1 MAESAWSD
9 MLLPLPRLGANSM
22 TDDKTSPVIEAASS
36 DAEREAIYRFRYRV
50 YVEEMNR
57 YRSIADHDGKR
68 LVEPD
73 DAQSHLYYA
82 ADGEAVV
89 GTMRLT
95 WGGDAPFTDRHIE
108 QYDLAPFLEAV
119 PQDQMVIGER
129 FMVERAYRGTDLI
142 FRLFCSYLQFV
153 NERRIQLIF
162 GDSEPHLLNLYQGL
176 GFRTYSGK
184 NVNSPETG
192 YLIPLV
198 MVPEDLDYMRT
209 IKSPLCD
216 VLQDF
221 GEAAQMPACVPNLIE
236 GGGAVTSQRLTARDA
251 YWRDIK
257 QALDINARKVQLFD
271 GLSEDQALRCIG
283 KSNLIECRRGDRLI
297 KRGNVAQNMFVV
309 VSGTLEVRDDE
320 GDVVSWAGAGD
331 IVGEMAFF
339 LKSPRSMDVYAATDD
354 VRVLSLSES
363 VIKTMIEEDSTLAAT
378 LLLNVSKMLCYKLL
392 NQA

>member
-1 MAESAWSD
+1 
-9 MLLPLPRLGANSM
+9 M
-22 TDDKTSPVIEAASS
+22 TDERDPPRILAARNE
-36 DAEREAIYRFRYRV
+36 AEREAIYRFRYRV

-57 YRSIADHDGKR
+57 YRSVADHEGKR

-73 DAQSHLYYA
+73 DARSHLYYA
-82 ADGEAVV
+82 AADEEVV

-95 WGGDAPFTDRHIE
+95 WGGDAPFTERHIE
-108 QYDLAPFLEAV
+108 QYDLAPFLDAV
-119 PQDQMVIGER
+119 PQEQLVIGER
-129 FMVERAYRGTDLI
+129 FMVDRAYRGSDLI
-142 FRLFCSYLQFV
+142 YRLFCTYLAFV

-176 GFRTYSGK
+176 GFRTYSDK

-198 MVPEDLDYMRT
+198 MVPEDLDYMRA
-209 IKSPLCD
+209 IKSPLCE
-216 VLQDF
+216 VLRDF
-221 GEAAQMPACVPNLIE
+221 GLEAQVPACVPGLLD
-236 GGGAVTSQRLTARDA
+236 GGGAVMSQRLSARET

-257 QALDINARKVQLFD
+257 QALDVTVRRVQLFD
-271 GLSEDQALRCIG
+271 GLSEEQALRCIG
-283 KSNLIECRRGDRLI
+283 KSNLIACRRGDRLI

-309 VSGTLEVRDDE
+309 VSGTLEVRDDD
-320 GDVVSWAGAGD
+320 GYVIAWASAGD

-339 LKSPRSMDVYAATDD
+339 LKSPRSMDVYAGTDD

-363 VIKTMIEEDSTLAAT
+363 VIKGMIEEDSKLAAT

-392 NQA
+392 NQP